1 MKTIRGLFA
10 GIALLAVAASGWA
23 QSYSPKP
30 GETVLRVAIEGRGN
44 LYIRLFT
51 DEAPKTSAH
60 ISKLAKQGFY
70 DGQRFFRVVRQPR
83 PFLVQVGDP
92 QSKSKDLDDPDM
104 GTGGS
109 GAKIAYENSGKLNDR
124 AGMVGLS
131 HREGDR
137 DAGDSQFYILLAP
150 SKFLD
155 GNYTV
160 FGQVVAGLDVL
171 QKIEKGDRVTAVTV
185 LGG

>member
-1 MKTIRGLFA
+1 MRGFLA
-10 GIALLAVAASGWA
+10 LIAILAVAAAALA
-23 QSYSPKP
+23 QTYTPKP
-30 GETVLRVAIEGRGN
+30 GETVMRVAIEGRGN
-44 LYIRLFT
+44 LFIRLFT
-51 DEAPKTSAH
+51 DEAPKTTTH
-60 ISKLAKQGFY
+60 IVKLAKQGFY

-83 PFLVQVGDP
+83 PFLVQIGDP
-92 QSKSKDLDDPDM
+92 QSRSKDLDDPAM

-109 GAKIAYENSGKLNDR
+109 GAKIAFEDSGKLNDK
-124 AGMVGLS
+124 AGVVGLS

-160 FGQVVAGLDVL
+160 FGQVVAGMDVL
-171 QKIEKGDRVTAVTV
+171 QKVEKGDRVTAVTI

>member
-1 MKTIRGLFA
+1 MIVL
-10 GIALLAVAASGWA
+10 ALSTMALG
-23 QSYSPKP
+23 QTYSPKP
-30 GETVLRVAIEGRGN
+30 GEKVMRVAIEGRGN

-51 DEAPKTSAH
+51 DKAPKTTAH
-60 ISKLAKQGFY
+60 IVSLAKQGFY

-83 PFLVQVGDP
+83 PFLVQIGDP
-92 QSKSKDLDDPDM
+92 QSRTKDLDSEEM
-104 GTGGS
+104 GTAGS
-109 GAKIAYENSGKLNDR
+109 GARIAFEDSGVLNDK
-124 AGMVGLS
+124 AGIVGLS
-131 HREGDR
+131 HREGER

-160 FGQVVAGLDVL
+160 FGQVVAGLDIL
-171 QKIEKGDRVTAVTV
+171 NRIEKGDRVTAVTI